1 MSVIPFS
8 QLELSRTR
16 RDLEKALQSGD
27 WQSVGTL
34 DKQLDGMMDSA
45 TNDAERDIGSLL
57 NEMGNLLSLYK
68 QMMDACQEQEQQL
81 KSEPRP
87 FQ

>member
-16 RDLEKALQSGD
+16 RDLEKALHSGD

-34 DKQLDGMMDSA
+34 DKRLEVVMDAAA
-45 TNDAERDIGSLL
+45 TDVNRDIGSLL
-57 NEMGNLLSLYK
+57 GEMGSLINLYK
-68 QMMDACQEQEQQL
+68 EMMDVCHEQEQQL
-81 KSEPRP
+81 KLDRP
-87 FQ
+87 FK

>member
-16 RDLEKALQSGD
+16 RDLERALQSGD
-27 WQSVGTL
+27 WQSIGSL
-34 DKQLDGMMDSA
+34 DKRLDVVMDSA
-45 TNDAERDIGSLL
+45 ATDTNRDIGSLL
-57 NEMGNLLSLYK
+57 GEMSSLLSLYK
-68 QMMDACQEQEQQL
+68 EMMEVCHEQEQQL
-81 KSEPRP
+81 KLDRP